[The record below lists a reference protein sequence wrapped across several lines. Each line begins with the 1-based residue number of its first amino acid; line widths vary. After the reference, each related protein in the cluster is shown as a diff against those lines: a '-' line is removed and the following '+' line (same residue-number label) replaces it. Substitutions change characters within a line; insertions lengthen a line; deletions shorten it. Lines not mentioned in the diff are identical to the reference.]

1 MLVTP
6 DAVVIDRGTNYPMAT
21 PGSFVISSD
30 GRWYSWVKRKT
41 IPGTRGYGAK
51 LYVPNSYGWKKQ
63 YRPIPQIAKA
73 LMAAYYS

>member
-6 DAVVIDRGTNYPMAT
+6 DAVVIDRTTNYAMAT
-21 PGSFVISSD
+21 PGSYVVTSD

-41 IPGTRGYGAK
+41 IPGIRGYEGMVSNPK
-51 LYVPNSYGWKKQ
+51 GFGWKKQ